1 MTTIKTDDSGEWAW
15 VDGDL
20 VLEEDPGEEVRQTI
34 ATVLRLT
41 RGEAQMDQEA
51 GLDSEILF
59 GAGVTTDEIAQHI
72 GDVIRDV
79 PGAVFVHVP
88 TVTLDTSTR
97 RLTVAYEAEWNAT
110 DLGERRKVADTITI
124 DL

>member
-34 ATVLRLT
+34 ATVIRLT
-41 RGEAQMDQEA
+41 RREAQMDQEA

-79 PGAVFVHVP
+79 PGVVFVHVP